1 MFYILKKIFLLFLSF
16 CFTQIIVFAQ
26 QNLLII
32 SDYKNP
38 IPKHYFIYS
47 GISNLIGS
55 EIENEINKGNK
66 VKAININ
73 NINTKLEKKQIENCI
88 NLFKYSNSIDY
99 KTLKQLGKESNASKV
114 LFVNSSIDTQREFLH
129 PTIWYKLSIE
139 GKGTVKSA
147 IIINYSFTLID
158 ILKESILWQ
167 YDCEDIVKSKNQD
180 IIPISTYENTQ
191 MLEIKKQTLKTITDA
206 AKCIE
211 YRTFYEDY
219 PGNKEVLPPQP
230 LMKGEIIPSF
240 YNKTKEQT
248 KKTIKKSK
256 EKINQYKKE
265 HYIFENL

>member
-1 MFYILKKIFLLFLSF
+1 MFHIIKKLCLLFLIF
-16 CFTQIIVFAQ
+16 YFTQIIVFAQ

-32 SDYKNP
+32 SDYKNF

-47 GISNLIGS
+47 GISNLISS

-99 KTLKQLGKESNASKV
+99 KTLKQIGKESNASKV
-114 LFVNSSIDTQREFLH
+114 LFVNSNVDTQREFLH
-129 PTIWYKLSIE
+129 PTVWYKLSIAGE
-139 GKGTVKSA
+139 GTVKSA
-147 IIINYSFTLID
+147 LVVNSSFTLID
-158 ILKESILWQ
+158 IMKEAVLWQ

-191 MLEIKKQTLKTITDA
+191 MSEIKKQTLKTVTDA
-206 AKCIE
+206 AKCVE
-211 YRTFYEDY
+211 YRTFYADY
-219 PGNKEVLPPQP
+219 PGNREVLPPQP
-230 LMKGEIIPSF
+230 LMKGEIVPAF
-240 YNKTKEQT
+240 YDKTKAQT

-256 EKINQYKKE
+256 EKIIKYKNE
-265 HYIFENL
+265 HHIFENL